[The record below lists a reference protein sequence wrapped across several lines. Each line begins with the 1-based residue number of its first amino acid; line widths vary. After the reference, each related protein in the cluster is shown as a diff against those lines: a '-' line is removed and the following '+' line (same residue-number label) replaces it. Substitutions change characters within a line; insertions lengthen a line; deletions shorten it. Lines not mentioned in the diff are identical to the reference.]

1 MRLPC
6 TCDFHGS
13 WCSLRAGEFP
23 RKEPRGSLHAAGC
36 SQGVGIE
43 RLTARRRLA
52 VATRPLP
59 GGRADL
65 GSLGVSCGSGL
76 LVCLGDRRTRYGLV
90 WQGPSR
96 DAPGHVTPTMQPH
109 AIGLYTGDMCPI
121 LVRTG
126 EKMRLA
132 FSESWR
138 RIWATL
144 RTVLRRN
151 TPRNAWASSPG
162 RLERHGRSSHERVP
176 PTRHRCMSAPQ
187 TL

>member
-1 MRLPC
+1 VRLPC

-13 WCSLRAGEFP
+13 RCSLRAGEFP

-96 DAPGHVTPTMQPH
+96 DAPSHVTPTMQPH

-162 RLERHGRSSHERVP
+162 
-176 PTRHRCMSAPQ
+176 APCV
-187 TL
+187 LCAHV

>member
-13 WCSLRAGEFP
+13 RCSLRAGEFP

-36 SQGVGIE
+36 SQG
-43 RLTARRRLA
+43 L
-52 VATRPLP
+52 ATRPLP

-96 DAPGHVTPTMQPH
+96 DAPGHVTPTSASM
-109 AIGLYTGDMCPI
+109 MRPI
-121 LVRTG
+121 RRTG
-126 EKMRLA
+126 MVIAMAGAGDE
-132 FSESWR
+132 W
-138 RIWATL
+138 
-144 RTVLRRN
+144 
-151 TPRNAWASSPG
+151 SSSRG
-162 RLERHGRSSHERVP
+162 RAGIAKL
-176 PTRHRCMSAPQ
+176 
-187 TL
+187 